1 MFYYG
6 FFTIMCWLF
15 YVLTFFSRK
24 VLSGRIR
31 STLIQDVA
39 MATRPPTESV
49 DQQIQQIQ
57 VTALLCSHDST
68 FISAAFPAHAWTL
81 IHPRVCAWA
90 FLRRPPRVR
99 DQNHKNAV
107 WLLIQSW
114 AARVLQL
121 VRNPSPSPR
130 AESSA
135 DLRDADLPRG
145 ALGEA
150 GMMVTSC
157 HESVEE
163 RARSAASCA
172 SREALQREIRAD
184 SL

>member
-39 MATRPPTESV
+39 VATRPPTESV

-68 FISAAFPAHAWTL
+68 FISAAFPAHA
-81 IHPRVCAWA
+81 
-90 FLRRPPRVR
+90 
-99 DQNHKNAV
+99 
-107 WLLIQSW
+107 
-114 AARVLQL
+114 
-121 VRNPSPSPR
+121 
-130 AESSA
+130 
-135 DLRDADLPRG
+135 
-145 ALGEA
+145 
-150 GMMVTSC
+150 
-157 HESVEE
+157 
-163 RARSAASCA
+163 
-172 SREALQREIRAD
+172 
-184 SL
+184 